1 MGRNR
6 TRSVPLRLLAAGGL
20 ALLAAAASLCL
31 GAVSV
36 SPGELLEV
44 LLGNGG
50 GTARSILLLVRAPR
64 TLGCL
69 LAGAALAASG
79 AIIQT
84 VMSNPLAAPNII
96 GVNSGAGF
104 FVAAC
109 SALLPA
115 GLAVKLSPLAAFL
128 GAFSCVMLVLL
139 IAEKAGSSRIVLV
152 LAGVAISGMFGAGTD
167 TVVTLVPDALTG
179 YSDFRI
185 GGLANVTMEQVAPAM
200 WVILLC
206 LAGML
211 LLSNELDV
219 LTLGSD
225 TAQSLGLPVKRIRV
239 LALAAA
245 AALAGAAVS
254 FSGLLGFVGLIVPHM
269 VRRLIGSEAR
279 NLLLGCAL
287 GGAALLTLCDIAARL
302 LFAPYELPVG
312 IVLSFAGGALLP
324 VAAHSE
330 KGASDVIALKDL
342 TVGYHGEALLS
353 QVNLEFPQGQVT
365 VLLGPNG
372 CGKSTL
378 LRTVLGLLPPL
389 SGEIFY
395 DGEPISSLSGGAV
408 ARKAAYM
415 AQNHTVPSIVA
426 QRMVLHGRFPYLSF
440 PRKYRKEDH
449 EAVRRALETA
459 GGLDLSNRPMQEL
472 SGGQRQKVYLA
483 MALAQETGTILMD
496 EPTTWLDIRHQL
508 EVMATARAL
517 AESGR
522 AVGLVSHDLCLALR
536 TADRVAVLAQGALQM
551 AAPPEEAFASGV
563 LDLAFGVQV
572 RRVETPTGWQYY
584 CE

>member
-1 MGRNR
+1 M
-6 TRSVPLRLLAAGGL
+6 
-20 ALLAAAASLCL
+20 
-31 GAVSV
+31 
-36 SPGELLEV
+36 
-44 LLGNGG
+44 
-50 GTARSILLLVRAPR
+50 
-64 TLGCL
+64 
-69 LAGAALAASG
+69 
-79 AIIQT
+79 
-84 VMSNPLAAPNII
+84 
-96 GVNSGAGF
+96 
-104 FVAAC
+104 
-109 SALLPA
+109 
-115 GLAVKLSPLAAFL
+115 
-128 GAFSCVMLVLL
+128 
-139 IAEKAGSSRIVLV
+139 
-152 LAGVAISGMFGAGTD
+152 
-167 TVVTLVPDALTG
+167 
-179 YSDFRI
+179 
-185 GGLANVTMEQVAPAM
+185 
-200 WVILLC
+200 
-206 LAGML
+206 
-211 LLSNELDV
+211 
-219 LTLGSD
+219 
-225 TAQSLGLPVKRIRV
+225 
-239 LALAAA
+239 
-245 AALAGAAVS
+245 
-254 FSGLLGFVGLIVPHM
+254 
-269 VRRLIGSEAR
+269 
-279 NLLLGCAL
+279 
-287 GGAALLTLCDIAARL
+287 
-302 LFAPYELPVG
+302 
-312 IVLSFAGGALLP
+312 
-324 VAAHSE
+324 
-330 KGASDVIALKDL
+330 IALKNL

-389 SGEIFY
+389 GGEIFY

-536 TADRVAVLAQGALQM
+536 TADRVAVLAQGGLQL

-563 LDLAFGVQV
+563 LDLAFGVRV

>member
-1 MGRNR
+1 M
-6 TRSVPLRLLAAGGL
+6 
-20 ALLAAAASLCL
+20 
-31 GAVSV
+31 
-36 SPGELLEV
+36 
-44 LLGNGG
+44 
-50 GTARSILLLVRAPR
+50 
-64 TLGCL
+64 
-69 LAGAALAASG
+69 
-79 AIIQT
+79 
-84 VMSNPLAAPNII
+84 
-96 GVNSGAGF
+96 
-104 FVAAC
+104 
-109 SALLPA
+109 
-115 GLAVKLSPLAAFL
+115 
-128 GAFSCVMLVLL
+128 
-139 IAEKAGSSRIVLV
+139 
-152 LAGVAISGMFGAGTD
+152 
-167 TVVTLVPDALTG
+167 
-179 YSDFRI
+179 
-185 GGLANVTMEQVAPAM
+185 
-200 WVILLC
+200 
-206 LAGML
+206 
-211 LLSNELDV
+211 
-219 LTLGSD
+219 
-225 TAQSLGLPVKRIRV
+225 
-239 LALAAA
+239 
-245 AALAGAAVS
+245 
-254 FSGLLGFVGLIVPHM
+254 
-269 VRRLIGSEAR
+269 
-279 NLLLGCAL
+279 
-287 GGAALLTLCDIAARL
+287 
-302 LFAPYELPVG
+302 
-312 IVLSFAGGALLP
+312 
-324 VAAHSE
+324 
-330 KGASDVIALKDL
+330 IALKDL

-378 LRTVLGLLPPL
+378 LKTVLGLLPPL
-389 SGEIFY
+389 GGEIFY
-395 DGEPISSLSGGAV
+395 DGEPISALSGGAV

-536 TADRVAVLAQGALQM
+536 TADRVAVLAQGALQL

-563 LDLAFGVQV
+563 LDQAFGVRV

>member
-1 MGRNR
+1 M
-6 TRSVPLRLLAAGGL
+6 
-20 ALLAAAASLCL
+20 
-31 GAVSV
+31 
-36 SPGELLEV
+36 
-44 LLGNGG
+44 
-50 GTARSILLLVRAPR
+50 
-64 TLGCL
+64 
-69 LAGAALAASG
+69 
-79 AIIQT
+79 
-84 VMSNPLAAPNII
+84 
-96 GVNSGAGF
+96 
-104 FVAAC
+104 
-109 SALLPA
+109 
-115 GLAVKLSPLAAFL
+115 
-128 GAFSCVMLVLL
+128 
-139 IAEKAGSSRIVLV
+139 
-152 LAGVAISGMFGAGTD
+152 
-167 TVVTLVPDALTG
+167 
-179 YSDFRI
+179 
-185 GGLANVTMEQVAPAM
+185 
-200 WVILLC
+200 
-206 LAGML
+206 
-211 LLSNELDV
+211 
-219 LTLGSD
+219 
-225 TAQSLGLPVKRIRV
+225 
-239 LALAAA
+239 
-245 AALAGAAVS
+245 
-254 FSGLLGFVGLIVPHM
+254 
-269 VRRLIGSEAR
+269 
-279 NLLLGCAL
+279 
-287 GGAALLTLCDIAARL
+287 
-302 LFAPYELPVG
+302 
-312 IVLSFAGGALLP
+312 
-324 VAAHSE
+324 
-330 KGASDVIALKDL
+330 IALKDL

-389 SGEIFY
+389 SGEILY

-536 TADRVAVLAQGALQM
+536 TADRVAVLAQGALQL

>member
-1 MGRNR
+1 M
-6 TRSVPLRLLAAGGL
+6 
-20 ALLAAAASLCL
+20 
-31 GAVSV
+31 
-36 SPGELLEV
+36 
-44 LLGNGG
+44 
-50 GTARSILLLVRAPR
+50 
-64 TLGCL
+64 
-69 LAGAALAASG
+69 
-79 AIIQT
+79 
-84 VMSNPLAAPNII
+84 
-96 GVNSGAGF
+96 
-104 FVAAC
+104 
-109 SALLPA
+109 
-115 GLAVKLSPLAAFL
+115 
-128 GAFSCVMLVLL
+128 
-139 IAEKAGSSRIVLV
+139 
-152 LAGVAISGMFGAGTD
+152 
-167 TVVTLVPDALTG
+167 
-179 YSDFRI
+179 
-185 GGLANVTMEQVAPAM
+185 
-200 WVILLC
+200 
-206 LAGML
+206 
-211 LLSNELDV
+211 
-219 LTLGSD
+219 
-225 TAQSLGLPVKRIRV
+225 
-239 LALAAA
+239 
-245 AALAGAAVS
+245 
-254 FSGLLGFVGLIVPHM
+254 
-269 VRRLIGSEAR
+269 
-279 NLLLGCAL
+279 
-287 GGAALLTLCDIAARL
+287 
-302 LFAPYELPVG
+302 
-312 IVLSFAGGALLP
+312 
-324 VAAHSE
+324 
-330 KGASDVIALKDL
+330 IALKDL

-389 SGEIFY
+389 GGEIFY

-536 TADRVAVLAQGALQM
+536 TADRVAVLAQGGLQL

-563 LDLAFGVQV
+563 LDLAFGVRV